1 MKTRN
6 LFLIMLASFAIVSCG
21 TARKAHKAEPKDV
34 VTYSQPGSH
43 LLGKKNVLRAWAVGV
58 SDSEMTAKKK
68 AMVSASSQ
76 LAQMLEKVVNT
87 TIENYCV
94 SLDEGEVSK
103 SKQFLSEKTKIVSSQ
118 LLTGAVPIFDQ
129 WEPKDAEGMYRNYV
143 VVELVGSDFI
153 KKLLEEMNQTSVTV
167 DEKLLNELFLNA
179 INQESQKQ

>member
-1 MKTRN
+1 MKIRN
-6 LFLIMLASFAIVSCG
+6 FVLILLASVALASCG
-21 TARKAHKAEPKDV
+21 ASRKAQPKEV
-34 VTYSQPGSH
+34 KTYVQPGSH
-43 LLGKKNVLRAWAVGV
+43 LLNKKNVLRAWAVGV

-103 SKQFLSEKTKIVSSQ
+103 SKQFLSEKTKIVSNQ

-143 VVELVGSDFI
+143 VVELVGSDYI
-153 KKLLEEMNQTSVTV
+153 KKLLEEMNSTSVKV
-167 DEKLLNELFLNA
+167 DEQLLNELFLKAVNEA
-179 INQESQKQ
+179 NQTK